1 MYYYNISGKNIY
13 GGETMSKKDI
23 PVPEPRPDE
32 YELPSAQHGDTTGLI
47 EDDEQERDPC
57 SGIIPYRAG

>member
-1 MYYYNISGKNIY
+1 
-13 GGETMSKKDI
+13 MSKKDI
-23 PVPEPRPDE
+23 PVHEPRPDE